1 MGDAM
6 INGRNLSRPRV
17 SIVLPTLNEAPNLK
31 ILLRDLSE
39 HYEVI
44 LVDGGS
50 TDDTIDVARDL
61 IPSVTVLQQNR
72 RGKGNALVT
81 GMHAATGDI
90 VVTLDADGSADPCEI
105 PAFVDALVDGADF
118 AKGSRYLPGGGSDD
132 LTRLR
137 RAGNLGLN
145 LLSNLRLGTRFSDLC
160 YGYNAMW
167 RDVVPML
174 GLPDPALQAPAGSRI
189 WGDGFEIETLITIRV
204 VQSQLRVT
212 EVPSFELD
220 RIFGESNLQTFADGR
235 RVLRTIAVETMNGG
249 RAKQDSLTVASPRS
263 QHIVDCALRSHLIT
277 ANAVGLAA

>member
-1 MGDAM
+1 M
-6 INGRNLSRPRV
+6 IYGRNLSQPRV
-17 SIVLPTLNEAPNLK
+17 SIVLPTLNEAPNLE
-31 ILLRDLSE
+31 ILLPDLSE
-39 HYEVI
+39 DYEVI

-50 TDDTIDVARDL
+50 SDDTIDVARDL
-61 IPSVTVLQQNR
+61 IPGVTVLQQNR

-105 PAFVDALVDGADF
+105 PAFVEALVDGADF

-174 GLPDPALQAPAGSRI
+174 SLPDPALQAPAGTRI

-204 VQSQLRVT
+204 VQRQLRVT

-263 QHIVDCALRSHLIT
+263 QNLAGCALRSHLSSVGAI
-277 ANAVGLAA
+277 GLAA

>member
-1 MGDAM
+1 MH
-6 INGRNLSRPRV
+6 NGRNLAQPLV
-17 SIVLPTLNEAPNLK
+17 SIVLPTLNEARNLE
-31 ILLRDLSE
+31 ILLPDLVE
-39 HYEVI
+39 GCEVV

-50 TDDTIDVARDL
+50 TDDTIEVARDL
-61 IPSVTVLQQNR
+61 LPDVRVLQQTR
-72 RGKGNALVT
+72 RGKGNALVC
-81 GMHAATGDI
+81 GMYAATGDI

-105 PAFVDALVDGADF
+105 PAFVEALVDGADF

-145 LLSNLRLGTRFSDLC
+145 LLSNLRLGTRFTDLC

-174 GLPDPALQAPAGSRI
+174 SLPDPDLSSPHDGARI
-189 WGDGFEIETLITIRV
+189 WGDGFEIETLITIRA

-235 RVLRTIAVETMNGG
+235 RVLRTIAVETMNAG
-249 RAKQDSLTVASPRS
+249 RARQDSLTVAAPRFE
-263 QHIVDCALRSHLIT
+263 HIDDCILRARLST
-277 ANAVGLAA
+277 AGATGIAA

>member
-1 MGDAM
+1 MLH
-6 INGRNLSRPRV
+6 GRNLSRPRV
-17 SIVLPTLNEAPNLK
+17 SIVLPTLNEAANLE
-31 ILLRDLSE
+31 ILLPDLSPD
-39 HYEVI
+39 HEVI

-50 TDDTIDVARDL
+50 TDGTVDVARDL
-61 IPSVTVLQQNR
+61 IPGVTVLQQTR

-118 AKGSRYLPGGGSDD
+118 AKGSRHLPGGGSDD
-132 LTRLR
+132 LTPLR

-145 LLSNLRLGTRFSDLC
+145 LLSNLRLGTRFTDLC

-174 GLPDPALQAPAGSRI
+174 SLPDPALRGPAGTRI
-189 WGDGFEIETLITIRV
+189 WGDGFEIETLITIRA
-204 VQSQLRVT
+204 VQAQLRVT

-235 RVLRTIAVETMNGG
+235 RVLRTIAVETMSGG

-263 QHIVDCALRSHLIT
+263 LQIADCALRSHLST
-277 ANAVGLAA
+277 VDVTGLAA

>member
-1 MGDAM
+1 ML
-6 INGRNLSRPRV
+6 NGRNVAQPRV
-17 SIVLPTLNEAPNLK
+17 SIVLPTLNEARNLEV
-31 ILLRDLSE
+31 LLRDLSE
-39 HYEVI
+39 VHEVV

-50 TDDTIDVARDL
+50 TDDTIEVARDL
-61 IPSVTVLQQNR
+61 VPGVTVIQQTR
-72 RGKGNALVT
+72 RGKGNALVC
-81 GMHAATGDI
+81 GMQAATGDI

-105 PAFVDALVDGADF
+105 PAFVEALVDGADF

-137 RAGNLGLN
+137 KAGNLGLN
-145 LLSNLRLGTRFSDLC
+145 LLSNLRLGTRFTDLC

-167 RDVVPML
+167 RDVVPL
-174 GLPDPALQAPAGSRI
+174 LTLPDPRMLAPTGGTRV

-204 VQSQLRVT
+204 VQNNLRVT

-249 RAKQDSLTVASPRS
+249 RAKQGPVAVASPRHDS
-263 QHIVDCALRSHLIT
+263 LSDCILRARLSSADAT
-277 ANAVGLAA
+277 VAA

>member
-1 MGDAM
+1 MLG
-6 INGRNLSRPRV
+6 GRNFAHPTV
-17 SIVLPTLNEAPNLK
+17 SVVLPTLNEARNLEV
-31 ILLRDLSE
+31 LLPDLSDCC
-39 HYEVI
+39 EVV

-50 TDDTIDVARDL
+50 TDDTIQVARDL
-61 IPSVTVLQQNR
+61 IPGVRVLQQTR
-72 RGKGNALVT
+72 RGKGNALVC
-81 GMHAATGDI
+81 GMQAASGDI
-90 VVTLDADGSADPCEI
+90 VVTLDGDGSADPCEI
-105 PAFVDALVDGADF
+105 PAFVEALVNGADF

-132 LTRLR
+132 LTALR

-145 LLSNLRLGTRFSDLC
+145 LLSNLRLGTRFTDLC

-174 GLPDPALQAPAGSRI
+174 SLPDPGLPAPGDGSRV

-204 VQSQLRVT
+204 VQNNLRVT

-249 RAKQDSLTVASPRS
+249 RAKQDALTVASPRS
-263 QHIVDCALRSHLIT
+263 GHLADCILRTRLSSADAT
-277 ANAVGLAA
+277 GFAA

>member
-1 MGDAM
+1 MR
-6 INGRNLSRPRV
+6 NGRKSSCPRV
-17 SIVLPTLNEAPNLK
+17 SIVLPTLNEARNLEV
-31 ILLRDLSE
+31 LLPDLSDG
-39 HYEVI
+39 YEVV

-50 TDDTIDVARDL
+50 TDDTIEVARDL
-61 IPSVTVLQQNR
+61 RPDVKVLQQTR
-72 RGKGNALVT
+72 RGKGNALVC
-81 GMHAATGDI
+81 GMQAVSGDI

-105 PAFVDALVDGADF
+105 PAFVEALVDGADF

-145 LLSNLRLGTRFSDLC
+145 LLSNLRLGTRFTDLC

-167 RDVVPML
+167 RDVIPML
-174 GLPDPALQAPAGSRI
+174 GLPDPEMAAPSDGSRV

-204 VQSQLRVT
+204 VQSDLRVT

-235 RVLRTIAVETMNGG
+235 RVLRTIAVETMAGG
-249 RAKQDSLTVASPRS
+249 RAKQGELTVASPR
-263 QHIVDCALRSHLIT
+263 HTLFEDCILRARLSSAT
-277 ANAVGLAA
+277 ATGFAA